1 MNNTIHERPGV
12 YSSYDASSILSGVNA
27 GRTVGVAAIAAEG
40 DCSEVVLL
48 HSYAEGIEA
57 FGEDAAGTHGMAA
70 ILKLLFANGAGA
82 VKAVTVAVDDDDE
95 ADYESAFALLGEE
108 EDIGIVV
115 CDSADEEV
123 HAALCEA
130 VEEASELRRER
141 IAVVG
146 GSGESTAQMIAH
158 AQSINSERVA
168 LVGPDVTLD
177 DGAAVSAVFAAAA
190 VAGVIAGS
198 GDVSVPINGAAL
210 AGIKGVSARFNDNE
224 VDSLVR
230 GGVTALE
237 CVGGVC
243 SPIRGITTKTTSGG
257 AADTTWRELTTIL
270 IVDDV
275 IPGIRNAI
283 RARFA
288 RSKNTA
294 QTRGAI
300 RSQVVLELEDKLSRE
315 MIDSYGDVSVTA
327 MAGDPTVCLVE
338 FGFTVSHGLNRVYL
352 TAHITV

>member
-1 MNNTIHERPGV
+1 MNSTIHERPGV
-12 YSSYDASSILSGVNA
+12 YSSYDASSILSGEHT
-27 GRTVGVAAIAAEG
+27 GKTVGVAAIAAEG

-48 HSYAEGIEA
+48 HSYAEGIGA
-57 FGEDAAGTHGMAA
+57 FGEDATGTHGMAA

-82 VKAVTVAVDDDDE
+82 VKAVAVAVEDDE

-108 EDIGIVV
+108 EDIEIVV

-123 HAALCEA
+123 HATLREA
-130 VEEASELRRER
+130 VAEASGKRRER

-146 GSGESTAQMIAH
+146 GSSESVAQMVAH
-158 AQSINSERVA
+158 AAALNSERVV

-177 DGAAVSAVFAAAA
+177 DGTAVSAVFAAAA
-190 VAGVIAGS
+190 VAGVIAGN

-210 AGIKGVSARFNDNE
+210 AGIKGVSARLDDNA

-237 CVGGVC
+237 CVGGIC

-275 IPGIRNAI
+275 IPSIRDAI

-300 RSQVVLELEDKLSRE
+300 RSQVVLELEDKLTRE

-327 MAGDPTVCLVE
+327 LASDPTVCLVE
-338 FGFTVSHGLNRVYL
+338 FGFTVAHGLNRVYL

>member
-12 YSSYDASSILSGVNA
+12 YSSYDASSILSGGNT
-27 GRTVGVAAIAAEG
+27 GKTVGVAAIAAEG
-40 DCSEVVLL
+40 DADEVVLL

-82 VKAVTVAVDDDDE
+82 VKAVAVAVEDDE
-95 ADYESAFALLGEE
+95 ADYESAFALLGGE
-108 EDIGIVV
+108 EDIAIVV
-115 CDSADEEV
+115 CDSADEDV
-123 HAALCEA
+123 HAALREA

-141 IAVVG
+141 IAIVG
-146 GSGESTAQMIAH
+146 GSDESVAEMIAH
-158 AQSINSERVA
+158 AQGVNSERVV

-177 DGAAVSAVFAAAA
+177 DGAEVSAVFAAAA
-190 VAGVIAGS
+190 VAGMIAGS

-210 AGIKGVSARFNDNE
+210 AGIKGVSARLDDNAL
-224 VDSLVR
+224 DSLVR

-237 CVGGVC
+237 CVGGIC

-275 IPGIRNAI
+275 IPGIRNAL

-300 RSQVVLELEDKLSRE
+300 RSQVVLEMEDKLSRE

>member
-1 MNNTIHERPGV
+1 MNSTIHERPGV
-12 YSSYDASSILSGVNA
+12 YSSYDASSILSGEHV
-27 GRTVGVAAIAAEG
+27 GKTVGVAAIAAEG
-40 DCSEVVLL
+40 DATEVVLL
-48 HSYAEGIEA
+48 HSYAEGVEA
-57 FGEDAAGTHGMAA
+57 FGEDAEGTRGMAT

-82 VKAVTVAVDDDDE
+82 VKAAAVAVEDDE

-108 EDIGIVV
+108 EDVGIVV
-115 CDSADEEV
+115 CDSADEDV
-123 HAALCEA
+123 HATLRDVVA
-130 VEEASELRRER
+130 EASGLHRER
-141 IAVVG
+141 IAIVG
-146 GSGESTAQMIAH
+146 GSGESVAEMIDH
-158 AQSINSERVA
+158 AEEINSERVV

-177 DGAAVSAVFAAAA
+177 DGAEVSAVFAAAA

-224 VDSLVR
+224 VDDLVR

-237 CVGGVC
+237 CVSGIC

-275 IPGIRNAI
+275 IPSIRSAI

-327 MAGDPTVCLVE
+327 MASDPTVCLVE
-338 FGFTVSHGLNRVYL
+338 FGFTVAHGLNRVYL

>member
-1 MNNTIHERPGV
+1 MNSTIHERPGV
-12 YSSYDASSILSGVNA
+12 YSSYDASSILSGEHT
-27 GRTVGVAAIAAEG
+27 GKTVGVAAIAAEG
-40 DCSEVVLL
+40 DENEVVLL
-48 HSYAEGIEA
+48 HSYTEGIEA
-57 FGEDAAGTHGMAA
+57 FGTDAEGTHGMAA

-82 VKAVTVAVDDDDE
+82 VKAVAVAVEDDE
-95 ADYESAFALLGEE
+95 ADYESAFALLGGE
-108 EDIGIVV
+108 EDVEIVV

-123 HAALCEA
+123 HATLCEA
-130 VEEASELRRER
+130 VAEASELRRER
-141 IAVVG
+141 IAIVG
-146 GSGESTAQMIAH
+146 GSDESVAEMIDH
-158 AQSINSERVA
+158 AEAINSERVV

-177 DGAAVSAVFAAAA
+177 DGTEVSAVFAAAA

-210 AGIKGVSARFNDNE
+210 AGIKGVSARLDDNA

-237 CVGGVC
+237 CVGGIC

-275 IPGIRNAI
+275 IPSIRDAI

-327 MAGDPTVCLVE
+327 MASDPTVCLVE
-338 FGFTVSHGLNRVYL
+338 FGFTVAHGLNRVYL

>member
-1 MNNTIHERPGV
+1 MNSTIHERPGV
-12 YSSYDASSILSGVNA
+12 YSSYDASSILSGEHT
-27 GRTVGVAAIAAEG
+27 GKTVGVAAIAAEG
-40 DCSEVVLL
+40 DADEVVLL
-48 HSYAEGIEA
+48 HSYAEGVEA

-82 VKAVTVAVDDDDE
+82 VKAVAVAVEDNE

-108 EDIGIVV
+108 EDVEIVV

-123 HAALCEA
+123 HETLREVVA
-130 VEEASELRRER
+130 EASELRRER

-146 GSGESTAQMIAH
+146 GSGESAAEMIDH
-158 AQSINSERVA
+158 AEEINSERVV

-177 DGAAVSAVFAAAA
+177 DGTEVSAVFAAAA

-210 AGIKGVSARFNDNE
+210 AGIKSVSARLDDNA

-275 IPGIRNAI
+275 IPSIRNAI

-315 MIDSYGDVSVTA
+315 MIDSYGDVFVTA
-327 MAGDPTVCLVE
+327 MASDPTVCLVE
-338 FGFTVSHGLNRVYL
+338 FGFTVAHGLNRVYL